1 MDNEKQQAISKKQQ
15 EIINLRCHLTSD
27 VSEIGDYKI
36 VKTYEARLQNEADPY
51 DTTDLLK
58 KRQEV
63 RDKINQL
70 ESEVAEMQ
78 KAEAWPEGFTV

>member
-15 EIINLRCHLTSD
+15 EIINLRCNLTSD

-78 KAEAWPEGFTV
+78 KAEA

>member
-1 MDNEKQQAISKKQQ
+1 MDNEKQKTIAQKQQ

-36 VKTYEARLQNEADPY
+36 VKTYEARLQNETDPY
-51 DTTDLLK
+51 DTADLLK

-70 ESEVAEMQ
+70 EVEVNEMQ
-78 KAEAWPEGFTV
+78 KPEA

>member
-1 MDNEKQQAISKKQQ
+1 MDNEKQKTIAEKQQ

-51 DTTDLLK
+51 DTADLLK
-58 KRQEV
+58 KRQEG

-70 ESEVAEMQ
+70 ETEVAEMQ
-78 KAEAWPEGFTV
+78 KAEA

>member
-1 MDNEKQQAISKKQQ
+1 MDNEKQKVLARKQQ
-15 EIINLRCHLTSD
+15 EIINLRCHLTSA

-36 VKTYEARLQNEADPY
+36 VKTYEARLQNEPDPY
-51 DTTDLLK
+51 DTAELLK

-70 ESEVAEMQ
+70 EAEVNEMQ
-78 KAEAWPEGFTV
+78 KPEA

>member
-1 MDNEKQQAISKKQQ
+1 MDNEKQKTIAEKQQ

-51 DTTDLLK
+51 DTADLLK

-70 ESEVAEMQ
+70 ETEVAEMQ
-78 KAEAWPEGFTV
+78 KAEA

>member
-78 KAEAWPEGFTV
+78 KAEA